1 MLNEKEQILE
11 ENDFLNERI
20 NIKNNIMKERIKK
33 RYFFIS
39 VFISLFVIS
48 LIYLL
53 SDSSRIYRIV
63 VSGNVYLSDEKII
76 EISGISTNDR
86 YIFVNSGNVENRIKD
101 NSIIDNCKVEVCK
114 NRLVKIS
121 IVEKKIIGYSYED
134 ENNVLILEDDSRVI
148 LEKKDLYLIEKVP
161 LIEGFTKDSI
171 ILIEKNL
178 KDVDYRTINEI
189 SEIHYYPALR
199 FQNHELIMRDGNY
212 IFTSVYGLPLIN
224 RYYEMESSYTSE
236 GNKCYYIEDISRNAY
251 TSACPWQEEAV
262 KEETNDID
270 SQETDEI
277 KKEE

>member
-63 VSGNVYLSDEKII
+63 VNGNVYLSDEKIV
-76 EISGISTNDR
+76 EISGISINDR
-86 YIFVNSGNVENRIKD
+86 YIFVNSGNVENKIKD
-101 NSIIDNCKVEVCK
+101 NPIIDNCEVEVCK

-148 LEKKDLYLIEKVP
+148 LKKEDLYLIEKVP
-161 LIEGFTKDSI
+161 LIEGFTKDNI

-236 GNKCYYIEDISRNAY
+236 GNKCYYIEDISGNAY
-251 TSACPWQEEAV
+251 TSACPWQEEVV

-270 SQETDEI
+270 NKETDEI

>member
-86 YIFVNSGNVENRIKD
+86 YIFVNSGNVENKIKD
-101 NSIIDNCKVEVCK
+101 NPIIDNCEVEVCK

-148 LEKKDLYLIEKVP
+148 LKKEDLYLIEKVP

-236 GNKCYYIEDISRNAY
+236 GNKCYYIEDISGNAY
-251 TSACPWQEEAV
+251 TSACPWQEEVV

-270 SQETDEI
+270 NKETDEI